1 MLRSDSEAKLIEQ
14 GDLVSDDGSYKHI
27 IFAVEDGVATITLNR
42 PDRMNA
48 FTFPLGAELERA
60 YARCDED
67 DAVRAVILTGAGKAF
82 CAGADLG
89 GGGKTFDDVEGGR
102 SGARS
107 GARARRLQAWQVRK
121 PVVAAINGHAVGVG
135 LTLAMQCDLRIV
147 AREAKLAFA
156 FVRRGIIPELGS
168 HAILPRVIGFSRAA
182 DLLLSGRTFRGEEA
196 AALGVASEALPAEEV
211 LPRAQEWAADVAAN
225 AAPASVAIAK
235 RLLWESV
242 TETPAET
249 MAKEGPLLAWIGK
262 QPDAAEGVRSFL
274 ERRPPE
280 WKLSASTDLPDWP
293 GKDEG

>member
-1 MLRSDSEAKLIEQ
+1 MPDEAPYQ
-14 GDLVSDDGSYKHI
+14 HI
-27 IFAVEDGVATITLNR
+27 LFDVEDGVATITLNR
-42 PDRMNA
+42 PDKMNA
-48 FTFPLGAELERA
+48 FHFPLGAELERA

-67 DAVRAVILTGAGKAF
+67 DAIRVVILTGAGKAF
-82 CAGADLG
+82 CAGADMG
-89 GGGKTFDDVEGGR
+89 GGEKTFDDVEGGKR
-102 SGARS
+102 AASSGTRV
-107 GARARRLQAWQVRK
+107 RRLAAWQVRK

-168 HAILPRVIGFSRAA
+168 HTILPRVVGFSRAA

-196 AALGVASEALPAEEV
+196 AALGVASEVHPAEEV
-211 LPRAQEWAADVAAN
+211 VPRAREWARDVAAN

-235 RLLWESV
+235 RLLWEGV

-249 MAKEGPLLAWIGK
+249 MAKEKPLLAWIGK
-262 QPDAAEGVRSFL
+262 QPDAAEGVRSFF

-293 GKDEG
+293 SPKKDER

>member
-1 MLRSDSEAKLIEQ
+1 MSERGGLLPDENAYE
-14 GDLVSDDGSYKHI
+14 HI
-27 IFAVEDGVATITLNR
+27 LFAVEDGVATITLNR
-42 PDRMNA
+42 PERVNA
-48 FTFPLGAELERA
+48 FTFPLGAELGRA

-67 DAVRAVILTGAGKAF
+67 DAVRAVILTGAGRAF
-82 CAGADLG
+82 CAGADMG
-89 GGGKTFDDVEGGR
+89 GGEKTFGDVEGGKR
-102 SGARS
+102 ATDSGA
-107 GARARRLQAWQVRK
+107 GVRRLAAWQVRK

-196 AALGVASEALPAEEV
+196 AALGVASEAHPAEEV
-211 LPRAQEWAADVAAN
+211 VPRARAWARDVAAN

-235 RLLWESV
+235 RLLWEGV

-249 MAKEGPLLAWIGK
+249 MAKEKPLLEWIGK

-293 GKDEG
+293 EKADGPGKDDR